1 MMKATKRIG
10 SLAVAGVWLGA
21 VLPSLAQN
29 SDRPDR
35 PDRAPAGLLAVLD
48 RNGNGKIDAEEI
60 DLAVASLRKLDK
72 NKDGQITREEIG
84 GAGASRPGRPESGAR
99 QPLFGSLDKDGDGK
113 ISKEEAPER
122 MKERFDR
129 MDLNSDG
136 FIDEEE
142 QKALLRRI
150 RSGQRPNQPRRTD
163 RRRDGDGDG
172 DGGSDKP
179 KRPEVKKDEE

>member
-1 MMKATKRIG
+1 MKATKRIS
-10 SLAVAGVWLGA
+10 SLAVAGVLVGTL
-21 VLPSLAQN
+21 LPTYAQDTDRAPTAKN
-29 SDRPDR
+29 S
-35 PDRAPAGLLAVLD
+35 DRAPAGLLGVLD
-48 RNGNGKIDAEEI
+48 RNGNGKIEAEEI
-60 DLAVASLRKLDK
+60 DMAVVSLRKLDK

-84 GAGASRPGRPESGAR
+84 GAGSSRPGRPQSGSR
-99 QPLFGSLDKDGDGK
+99 QSLFGTLDKDGDGK

-136 FIDEEE
+136 FIDGEE

-150 RSGQRPNQPRRTD
+150 RDGQRPNQPKRTD
-163 RRRDGDGDG
+163 RRRDGDG

-179 KRPEVKKDEE
+179 KRPDVKKDEE